1 MTRLLS
7 FNYNVRQGTCIC
19 FILKQISGKKG
30 LGVFVESPLNIEF
43 KLNHKWFKKKET
55 FSEWQKYA
63 ASTSKRR
70 YTICDLIN

>member
-19 FILKQISGKKG
+19 FILKQISTEEKG

-43 KLNHKWFKKKET
+43 KLNHKWF
-55 FSEWQKYA
+55 
-63 ASTSKRR
+63 
-70 YTICDLIN
+70 